1 MKRIARERTSSP
13 REFRAFFGK
22 KLRKMTDI
30 DILERVISK
39 IDDSDE
45 KLLKGQLPFL
55 SDKEYDDLISFQKQ
69 KRRRAK

>member
-1 MKRIARERTSSP
+1 MNAEY
-13 REFRAFFGK
+13 AFN
-22 KLRKMTDI
+22 I
-30 DILERVISK
+30 PERVISK